1 MFDKNKLIVYAIT
14 DESLSENELYSKSE
28 DVLKSGIKCLQ
39 FRDKKL
45 SQDDFLKRAIVLRNL
60 CKKYD
65 AIFIINDR
73 VEIAIKCKADGV
85 HVGQKDVEAKT
96 VRNMIKKSMILGV
109 SCESLEQA
117 ILAKQVGANYLGIG
131 AIFNTN
137 SKKDANSVSLEVL
150 TKICEKVDIPI
161 VAIGGISERN
171 MVLLKNIKLA
181 GFAMIHAIF
190 GANDI
195 KIQCQKLLLIAKK
208 TLGVDNI

>member
-60 CKKYD
+60 CKKYN
-65 AIFIINDR
+65 AMFIINDR
-73 VEIAIKCKADGV
+73 VEIAIECKADGI
-85 HVGQKDVEAKT
+85 HVGQKDMEAKT

-109 SCESLEQA
+109 SCENLEQA
-117 ILAKQVGANYLGIG
+117 ILAKQVGADYLGIG

-137 SKKDANSVSLEVL
+137 SKRDASSVSLEVL

-161 VAIGGISERN
+161 VAIGGINEKN

-181 GFAMIHAIF
+181 GFAMIHTIF
-190 GANDI
+190 SANDI

>member
-1 MFDKNKLIVYAIT
+1 MFDRNKLLVYAIT

-45 SQDDFLKRAIVLRNL
+45 SQDDFLKRAIVLQNL

-73 VEIAIKCKADGV
+73 VEIAIECEIDGI
-85 HVGQKDVEAKT
+85 HVGQKDMEAKT
-96 VRNMIKKSMILGV
+96 VRNMIKKNMILGV
-109 SCESLEQA
+109 SCENLEQA
-117 ILAKQVGANYLGIG
+117 ILAKQVGADYLGVG

-137 SKKDANSVSLEVL
+137 SKKDADSVSLEVL
-150 TKICEKVDIPI
+150 KKICEKVDIPV
-161 VAIGGISERN
+161 VAIGGINEKN
-171 MVLLKNIKLA
+171 MTSLKNIKLA
-181 GFAMIHAIF
+181 GFAMIQAIF

-195 KIQCQKLLLIAKK
+195 KMQCQELLLMAKK
-208 TLGVDNI
+208 TLGVNDL